1 MSMYDNSYHYY
12 INKWVYIMF
21 KNSPTT
27 INLKLSQLS
36 LIIFA
41 VLAQSAIAEET
52 KLHQLEQ
59 IVVTAAGT
67 TQTQKDA
74 SASISVVNQQQLKTK
89 PISRLEDA
97 LQNIPGVN
105 MTGSNANSR
114 DIAIRGLPADYT
126 LIMVDGKRQN
136 TRESRPNGSGGFE
149 TGFIPPIGAI
159 ERIEVIRGPM
169 SSLYGSD
176 AMGGVVNII
185 TKDATENWNGS
196 LSIGGTVHD
205 DGESGDGYN
214 GNFFLSGPL
223 LKDKLGIQ
231 LYGGGDFHQE
241 DAFVGGLNKNNH
253 KNINTKLTFTPTES
267 QKFILEAGRNTQKKS
282 ATAGKS
288 LALQTC
294 RGNSCTPNSNA
305 TTIAGRNHWAFSYH
319 ADWDFMRSELSL
331 YQERAKRQIKYDT
344 GYDNRQPEITNTVFD
359 AKFMLPIQR
368 HFFVFG
374 GQYQHAKL
382 EDDSVSSVTKIT
394 NPRTGATNSRPNFS
408 LTTNKAIQKALF
420 IEDEITVTNNFLVT
434 LGSVDI

>member
-97 LQNIPGVN
+97 LQDIPGVN

-241 DAFVGGLNKNNH
+241 DDLSEGLTRIIIK
-253 KNINTKLTFTPTES
+253 IS
-267 QKFILEAGRNTQKKS
+267 ILN
-282 ATAGKS
+282 
-288 LALQTC
+288 
-294 RGNSCTPNSNA
+294 
-305 TTIAGRNHWAFSYH
+305 
-319 ADWDFMRSELSL
+319 
-331 YQERAKRQIKYDT
+331 
-344 GYDNRQPEITNTVFD
+344 
-359 AKFMLPIQR
+359 
-368 HFFVFG
+368 
-374 GQYQHAKL
+374 
-382 EDDSVSSVTKIT
+382 
-394 NPRTGATNSRPNFS
+394 
-408 LTTNKAIQKALF
+408 
-420 IEDEITVTNNFLVT
+420 
-434 LGSVDI
+434 